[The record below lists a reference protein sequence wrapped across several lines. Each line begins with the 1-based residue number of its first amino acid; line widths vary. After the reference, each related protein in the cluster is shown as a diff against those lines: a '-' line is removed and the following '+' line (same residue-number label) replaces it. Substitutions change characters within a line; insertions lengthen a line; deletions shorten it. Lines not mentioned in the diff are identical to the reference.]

1 MQRHYN
7 LPPSVSEDA
16 SREID
21 YSVCH
26 ALTLTSRSAQ
36 VALSPVRGI
45 AGVGR
50 AWSRRPGSYEAVVI
64 EDESNSSGENISR
77 LTSSSQHSC

>member
-1 MQRHYN
+1 MVDHWRHWRYVHCN
-7 LPPSVSEDA
+7 LPLSVSEDA

-21 YSVCH
+21 YSVRH
-26 ALTLTSRSAQ
+26 ALTLISHSAQ

-50 AWSRRPGSYEAVVI
+50 AWSRRPGSYKQ
-64 EDESNSSGENISR
+64 S
-77 LTSSSQHSC
+77 